1 MLTELKKRNSC
12 VNRLGDPP
20 ALVRFDGT
28 GLKTDGYICS
38 YDVFAQ
44 ACYTDVVSYVA
55 GTGIIRFYQRVS
67 AGGYCSG
74 GTFVDF
80 DGTGLK
86 PQSYPQVACLKILF
100 FSTSL
105 YKRIV

>member
-1 MLTELKKRNSC
+1 MVLMLKELKKKNSC

-20 ALVRFDGT
+20 TLIRFDET

-38 YDVFAQ
+38 YDAFAQ
-44 ACYTDVVSYVA
+44 ACYTDVVQYIA
-55 GTGIIRFYQRVS
+55 GGGIQPFTETVV

-86 PQSYPQVACLKILF
+86 PLSYPQAVC
-100 FSTSL
+100 
-105 YKRIV
+105 

>member
-1 MLTELKKRNSC
+1 MLKELKKKNSC
-12 VNRLGDPP
+12 INILGDPP
-20 ALVRFDGT
+20 TLVRFDGT

-38 YDVFAQ
+38 YDPSNQ
-44 ACYTDVVSYVA
+44 RCNTEVVRYIS
-55 GTGIIRFYQRVS
+55 GGGIQPFTETVV

-86 PQSYPQVACLKILF
+86 PLSYPQAEC
-100 FSTSL
+100 
-105 YKRIV
+105 